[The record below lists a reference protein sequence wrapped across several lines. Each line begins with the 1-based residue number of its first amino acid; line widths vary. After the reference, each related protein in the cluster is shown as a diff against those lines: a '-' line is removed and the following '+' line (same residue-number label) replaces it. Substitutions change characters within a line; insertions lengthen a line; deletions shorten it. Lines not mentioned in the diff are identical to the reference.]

1 MIKVSG
7 ALKGVVRLPSFGS
20 TVGDLRAEVARLISG
35 DLCVTS
41 WWPAGPC
48 VTVHGTPLLSLARM
62 EPACAP
68 STHFQ
73 HASSSLTTCKA
84 GWLVLPCDH
93 SSCSRVVCQ
102 TNCPT
107 HLSAGVDDPSSIKL
121 IAGGKTLQDDTKPVN
136 SYNIG
141 PTTRVLV
148 TKGAAA
154 QHAVSAQEAAQ
165 RSEEARLAQLER
177 LKATV
182 EKLASRGDGRGLTDK
197 YEFSLENQVSM

>member
-1 MIKVSG
+1 MAEAEAVIKVSG
-7 ALKGVVRLPSFGS
+7 ALKGVVRLPSFDS
-20 TVGDLRAEVARLISG
+20 TVGELRAEVARLISG
-35 DLCVTS
+35 DRCVTS

-48 VTVHGTPLLSLARM
+48 VTVHGPPVLSLA
-62 EPACAP
+62 
-68 STHFQ
+68 STHGASMRTWHTFQ
-73 HASSSLTTCKA
+73 RAISSF
-84 GWLVLPCDH
+84 
-93 SSCSRVVCQ
+93 
-102 TNCPT
+102 T
-107 HLSAGVDDPSSIKL
+107 HLSAGVEDPTSIKL
-121 IAGGKTLQDDTKPVN
+121 IAGGKTLQDDTKPVS

-141 PTTRVLV
+141 PTTRVLI

-197 YEFSLENQVSM
+197 YEFSLENQVSMQLCAGIYAGLP